1 VVEGYSSLLR
11 MTYGKPLHKIAVSAC
26 EGATSLLKPGDLVWG
41 LLMTSK
47 ELRAVDKIE
56 EISLVLRQVEPQ
68 GMAFKRI
75 AFIAL
80 FVENVR
86 GKPAKRWYDGVQR
99 RIIIK

>member
-11 MTYGKPLHKIAVSAC
+11 MTYGKPLDKTAP
-26 EGATSLLKPGDLVWG
+26 EGANSLLKPGDRVWRF
-41 LLMTSK
+41 LMTSK

-68 GMAFKRI
+68 GMAFERI

-99 RIIIK
+99 RIITIK

>member
-1 VVEGYSSLLR
+1 
-11 MTYGKPLHKIAVSAC
+11 MTYGKPLHKTAVSAR
-26 EGATSLLKPGDLVWG
+26 EGANSLVKPGDRVWG

-68 GMAFKRI
+68 GMAFEQI

-80 FVENVR
+80 FVEKVR